1 MNLIYIIEDDENI
14 REIEEYTLENAGFQ
28 ILSFGSIEQCRE
40 QMKKEKPDL
49 MLVDIMLPE
58 GDGLQFVE
66 ELRRSPQFED
76 IPVIMV
82 TAKTRE
88 IDIVKGLDHGADDYI
103 RKPFSVLELTSRVKS
118 LLRRTV
124 RIADVMEFE
133 GLEVDLKEH
142 KVTVDGEEIILTNK
156 EFDLLN
162 LLMSNRGRVLSRS
175 VILEHIWGF
184 DYEGES
190 LTVDMHIS
198 TLRQKLN
205 EWGRHIITIRN
216 VGYVIR
222 SL

>member
-58 GDGLQFVE
+58 CDGLQFVE

-190 LTVDMHIS
+190 RTVDMHIS

>member
-103 RKPFSVLELTSRVKS
+103 TKPFSVLELTSRVKS

-190 LTVDMHIS
+190 RTVDMHIS

>member
-28 ILSFGSIEQCRE
+28 TVSFGSIEQCAE
-40 QMKKEKPDL
+40 QMKKTVPDL
-49 MLVDIMLPE
+49 LLVDIMLPD

-66 ELRRSPQFED
+66 ELRRSPQYED
-76 IPVIMV
+76 IPVIIV

-103 RKPFSVLELTSRVKS
+103 TKPFSVLELTSRVKS

-124 RIADVMEFE
+124 RTSDIMGFE
-133 GLEVDLKEH
+133 GLVIDLKEH
-142 KVTVDGEEIILTNK
+142 KVTVDGEEVILTNK

-175 VILEHIWGF
+175 AILEHIWGF

-190 LTVDMHIS
+190 RTVDMHIS
-198 TLRQKLN
+198 TLRQKLD
-205 EWGRHIITIRN
+205 EWGKHIITIRN

-222 SL
+222 PL

>member
-190 LTVDMHIS
+190 RTVDMHIS

>member
-28 ILSFGSIEQCRE
+28 TVSFGNIEQCAE
-40 QMKKEKPDL
+40 AMKKTVPDL
-49 MLVDIMLPE
+49 LLVDIMLPD

-103 RKPFSVLELTSRVKS
+103 TKPFSVLELTSRVKS

-124 RIADVMEFE
+124 KTSDIMEFE
-133 GLEVDLKEH
+133 GLVVDLKEH
-142 KVTVDGEEIILTNK
+142 IVSVDGEEVILTNK
-156 EFDLLN
+156 EFDLLC
-162 LLMSNRGRVLSRS
+162 LLMTNRGRVLSRS
-175 VILEHIWGF
+175 TILEHIWGF
-184 DYEGES
+184 EYEGES
-190 LTVDMHIS
+190 RTVDMHIS
-198 TLRQKLN
+198 TLRQKLD
-205 EWGRHIITIRN
+205 EWGKHIITIRN

-222 SL
+222 PL